1 MDPGVEC
8 VADVAALQRE
18 IAALKLQRAGDTQCE
33 SDRRHPVRVG
43 PATPSASRTGDTQ
56 CANHDLVNESG
67 RVD

>member
-33 SDRRHPVRVG
+33 SDRR
-43 PATPSASRTGDTQ
+43 

-67 RVD
+67 RID